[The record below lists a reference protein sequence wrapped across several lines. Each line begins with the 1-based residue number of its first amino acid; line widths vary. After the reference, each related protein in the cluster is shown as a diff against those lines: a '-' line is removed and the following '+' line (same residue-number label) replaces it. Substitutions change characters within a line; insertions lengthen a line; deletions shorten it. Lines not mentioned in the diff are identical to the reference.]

1 MWETNFFRETFI
13 VFLSKSVLT
22 DIAAI
27 FALKFRKAPFLKM
40 EIKLLGATMKK

>member
-1 MWETNFFRETFI
+1 MRETNFFRETFI

-22 DIAAI
+22 DIAAR
-27 FALKFRKAPFLKM
+27 FALKFRKVPFLKM